1 MVQPRENHF
10 YSQRSRID
18 IRKEDDWMALGLILL
33 QAATFAKTSKANV
46 QKEFGNLLEGL
57 I

>member
-1 MVQPRENHF
+1 MVEPRENHF
-10 YSQRSRID
+10 YSNRSRID

-33 QAATFAKTSKANV
+33 QAATLVKTSKAH
-46 QKEFGNLLEGL
+46 